1 MTSTI
6 PQQNNDNTVYQN
18 KILPIHEKT
27 EQPTHDHRADL
38 ITPPMSPI
46 NNSISSSG
54 GPMTARN
61 SLKITAGQT
70 GLPWLTR
77 DAEGDTFS
85 TINQSPENMTFSSL
99 NNTAPPPKFLARP
112 KTTSMIRFPTRKR
125 TMQKYIYSMKDG
137 LDPVKVLC
145 DRLTS
150 WQISVKYL
158 NSMFQNIK
166 KVEFST
172 GKGYRKIDSKFK
184 IPSKIENQFKSSGGV
199 KDAWSAFRQYT
210 RENSLI
216 HQDFVDF
223 IENEIIP
230 TLHIM
235 LQDIQQHMNSLKKN
249 KELRTN
255 SLWDCRKKS
264 DSVITRL
271 NSIIYATVNS
281 QEKAKSQYVIPKSDP
296 LLTKYVVT
304 NTIQD
309 LYKQE
314 NRLHKEYLE
323 TQDRYR
329 QFEQEKIINVYT
341 EMFQI
346 FENYRIRHHLEN
358 LEGVGKVANIF
369 NAIETD
375 GEWLDF
381 LHHRENDLVK
391 QTAAFKDERTLDFPN
406 ISHPLVQPII
416 MSPLQRHHGK
426 KWTEEY
432 YVLSPVGL
440 LHRFKSENDLHHNPI
455 KPELTL
461 FIPECSF
468 LLNSSRHLI
477 ELRGKTSNSFFG
489 GKKLFEL
496 SSDQPEVLQH
506 WIDILGPMAVQK
518 ETPVNTLR
526 SVPPHTT
533 TDTHSVHSK
542 VLATEDDHQQEN
554 SAAGAGTAV
563 ADAELQQQTDRPMQ
577 PIVEENKP
585 PTTQITPITN
595 TASHIVEEDDDEDD
609 DEDFKRQTIEYSTH
623 SPSSEYPPAIT
634 DSNNP
639 FSLMSGRTHH
649 GSFTNAANGGVTD
662 YNSKNTTT
670 THPPGPVR
678 EGSDWFYD
686 TATTTTTNVDR

>member
-6 PQQNNDNTVYQN
+6 RQQNNDQN
-18 KILPIHEKT
+18 KILPLHEKT
-27 EQPTHDHRADL
+27 EQPPPPPPPHPLHQADL

-54 GPMTARN
+54 PITARN

-77 DAEGDTFS
+77 DAEGDTYS

-112 KTTSMIRFPTRKR
+112 KTTSIIRFPTRKR

-172 GKGYRKIDSKFK
+172 GKGYRKIDSKFM

-235 LQDIQQHMNSLKKN
+235 LKDIHQHMDSLKKN

-255 SLWDCRKKS
+255 TLWDCRKKS

-271 NSIIYATVNS
+271 NSIIYATVNN

-323 TQDRYR
+323 TQDKYR
-329 QFEQEKIINVYT
+329 QFEQVKIINVYT
-341 EMFQI
+341 EMFQT
-346 FENYRIRHHLEN
+346 FEDYRIRHHLEN
-358 LEGVGKVANIF
+358 LEGVSKVANIF

-391 QTAAFKDERTLDFPN
+391 QTAAFKDEQTFEFPN

-440 LHRFKSENDLHHNPI
+440 LHRFKSENDLHHNPL

-461 FIPECSF
+461 FIPDCSF

-496 SSDQPEVLQH
+496 SSDQPDVLQQ

-518 ETPVNTLR
+518 ETPVNTMR

-542 VLATEDDHQQEN
+542 VLATEDDYQQQE
-554 SAAGAGTAV
+554 STAAGA
-563 ADAELQQQTDRPMQ
+563 DAEQQQQTDIPMQ
-577 PIVEENKP
+577 PIVEETKP
-585 PTTQITPITN
+585 STQITPITN
-595 TASHIVEEDDDEDD
+595 TASHFDDEDD
-609 DEDFKRQTIEYSTH
+609 EDDDFKRQTIEYSTH
-623 SPSSEYPPAIT
+623 SPSSEYPPAT
-634 DSNNP
+634 TAADSNNP
-639 FSLMSGRTHH
+639 FSLMSGKTHH
-649 GSFTNAANGGVTD
+649 GSFTNIENGNGGVTD
-662 YNSKNTTT
+662 YNATTIQ
-670 THPPGPVR
+670 PPGPIR

-686 TATTTTTNVDR
+686 TATTTTNVDR